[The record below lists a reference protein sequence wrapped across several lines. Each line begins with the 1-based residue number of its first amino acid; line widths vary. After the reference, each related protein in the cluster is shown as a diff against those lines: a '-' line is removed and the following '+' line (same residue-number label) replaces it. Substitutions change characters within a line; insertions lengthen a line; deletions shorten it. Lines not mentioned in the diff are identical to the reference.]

1 MRFAVVLL
9 AGLVVLTPA
18 RSEEDKKSRL
28 PQAPEAKGVPIVP
41 PAWKSAP
48 KKLASPAEID
58 ALLLASQK
66 ADQLP
71 TAPLASDDLFLRR
84 LTLDLTGKLPTAR
97 ELSAFLSDSDPNK
110 RAKAIDKLLR
120 SDEFARYQAR
130 RWRDI
135 LLSKST
141 NNQGFVR
148 FPREQAL
155 EVWLTEAFQNNKS
168 WAAIATELIT
178 SDGML
183 STAAPREQGHA
194 ALLLAHAQQDGPVER
209 TNDISRVF
217 LGINISCAQCHD
229 HPDDIWKR
237 QQFHEMAAFL
247 GKLGERVR
255 LDRESTPPK
264 FEVSLQTR
272 PFGDYRMPDLENP
285 RRGTPVTPRFL
296 LDGSTLSRFSSDKD
310 RRKALATKITDKN
323 NYYFAAAFANRVW
336 GQLLG
341 QAFVDVEGMG
351 PLNPPVYGE
360 VLLRLADSFRVSDY
374 DIRGLYRLIL
384 NTQAYQRATRMG
396 EAPTDHVR
404 FSGSYPNRL
413 SADALY
419 AALAQVIGTPA
430 GPGMGGRYGGGFGGG
445 FSGRF
450 GLASLAGQIRDLFAY
465 DLSSKPEDVE
475 GSVPQALLLM
485 NNPQINAQ
493 IRATGNTPLAK
504 ILREHPDNTKAIEA
518 VYLHTLGRK
527 PTAHETKVSL
537 EHLASLRNRGA
548 AFEDLMWAL
557 INSAEFR
564 TRR

>member
-1 MRFAVVLL
+1 MRLALFLL
-9 AGLVVLTPA
+9 AGLVFLTPA
-18 RSEEDKKSRL
+18 RGQDDKKSRL
-28 PQAPEAKGVPIVP
+28 PKAPEAKGVPIIP
-41 PAWKSAP
+41 PAWKSAA
-48 KKLASPAEID
+48 KKVASPAEMD
-58 ALLLASQK
+58 ALLAAAQR
-66 ADQLP
+66 ADQLQP
-71 TAPLASDDLFLRR
+71 APLVGDDLFLRR
-84 LTLDLTGKLPTAR
+84 VTLDLTGKLPTPR
-97 ELSAFLSDSDPNK
+97 ELSAFMSDSDPNK
-110 RAKAIDKLLR
+110 RAKLIEKLLA

-130 RWRDI
+130 WWRDI
-135 LLSKST
+135 MLSKST

-148 FPREQAL
+148 FPREQSL
-155 EVWLTEAFQNNKS
+155 EVWLTEAFKTNKS

-178 SDGML
+178 SEGML

-209 TNDISRVF
+209 TNDISRLF

-247 GKLGERVR
+247 GRLGERVR

-264 FEVSLQTR
+264 FEVSLTTR
-272 PFGDYRMPDLENP
+272 PFGEYRMPDLENP
-285 RRGTPVTPRFL
+285 RRGTPVSPRFL
-296 LDGSTLSRFSSDKD
+296 LDGSTASRFSNDKE
-310 RRKALATKITDKN
+310 RRKALAAKITDKN
-323 NYYFAAAFANRVW
+323 NYYFAASFANRIW

-341 QAFVDVEGMG
+341 QPFVDVEGMG
-351 PLNPPVYGE
+351 PLNPPLYGE
-360 VLLRLADSFRVSDY
+360 TLMRLADSFRASDY

-384 NTQAYQRATRMG
+384 NTQAYQRATRAG

-404 FSGSYPNRL
+404 FSGSYPTRL

-419 AALAQVIGTPA
+419 AAVQQVIGSPS
-430 GPGMGGRYGGGFGGG
+430 GPGMGGRFGGGFGGG
-445 FSGRF
+445 FGGRF
-450 GLASLAGQIRDLFAY
+450 GGGLAAQIRDLFAF
-465 DLSSKPEDVE
+465 DPSSKPEDIE

-504 ILREHPDNTKAIEA
+504 ILREHRDEAKAVEA

-527 PTAHETKVSL
+527 PTANETKVSL
-537 EHLASLRNRGA
+537 EHVASTRNRGA
-548 AFEDLMWAL
+548 AYEDLMWAL